1 MAAMSFSVPA
11 RVGNARGALSSRRAA
26 SAARAP
32 RVRPARPAR
41 QGLKVEATVSKDN
54 VFAKNPGSLE
64 ALNNLTVD
72 SARAGSP
79 PLTSASAPDD
89 FSTMPHRERLKVFS
103 GSAHPELSDVRAL
116 FQTSD
121 SRFFRKTRR
130 GDSGPAGAR
139 RRQRVARGDARA
151 RTGGTSRSIARS
163 PVPPRA
169 RVAARS
175 SADPF
180 SWSNASVQKF
190 GIPSCLEM
198 GVRPRS
204 SDARLAPPTLTARR
218 SSLSFAPFTLSPQ
231 EIANYLGMDLGGRVI
246 KKFADGE
253 VYVQI
258 QESIRGCDVFLVQP
272 TCPPNVNDNLM
283 ELLIM
288 IDACRR
294 ASCRSIT
301 CVIPYYGY
309 ARADRR
315 TSGRESIAAK
325 LAANLLTE
333 AGATRIVMLDIHSL
347 QTIGYFDIPVDHI
360 YGETVILDYLT
371 SKDFDPDDLVVVSPD
386 VGGVPRARAF
396 AKKLCDAPLAIIDK
410 RRTGHNKAEVMN
422 LIGEVDGKV
431 AIVLDD
437 MIDTGGTICAGAKM
451 LRERGAKE
459 VYACAT
465 HAVFSPPAVERLG
478 SGVFTEVI
486 VTNSI
491 PHVPERDFPQLT
503 VLSVGNLLGETIWR
517 VHNDTPVSFNKL

>member
-1 MAAMSFSVPA
+1 M
-11 RVGNARGALSSRRAA
+11 A
-26 SAARAP
+26 SAAAAFSLSTCAASRS
-32 RVRPARPAR
+32 RVASASGPTSARTCYSNAAR
-41 QGLKVEATVSKDN
+41 FATPKKLRSGARKAKMATAVLNENAFAGLGNNAAS
-54 VFAKNPGSLE
+54 
-64 ALNNLTVD
+64 LNNSFAVN
-72 SARAGSP
+72 S
-79 PLTSASAPDD
+79 
-89 FSTMPHRERLKVFS
+89 STGFQSTFGTQTNLHSEGMPHRERLKIFS
-103 GSAHPELSDVRAL
+103 GSAHPELS
-116 FQTSD
+116 
-121 SRFFRKTRR
+121 
-130 GDSGPAGAR
+130 G
-139 RRQRVARGDARA
+139 
-151 RTGGTSRSIARS
+151 
-163 PVPPRA
+163 
-169 RVAARS
+169 
-175 SADPF
+175 
-180 SWSNASVQKF
+180 
-190 GIPSCLEM
+190 
-198 GVRPRS
+198 
-204 SDARLAPPTLTARR
+204 
-218 SSLSFAPFTLSPQ
+218 
-231 EIANYLGMDLGGRVI
+231 EIANYLGMDLGKVQI

-272 TCPPNVNDNLM
+272 TCPPNVNNNLM
-283 ELLIM
+283 ELLVM
-288 IDACRR
+288 IDAARR

-325 LAANLLTE
+325 LVANLLTE

-371 SKDFDPDDLVVVSPD
+371 SKDFNPKDLVVVSPD
-386 VGGVPRARAF
+386 VGGVTRARAF

-422 LIGEVDGKV
+422 LIGDVSGKV
-431 AIVLDD
+431 AIFLDD
-437 MIDTGGTICAGAKM
+437 MIDTGGTLLAGASLLKDQ
-451 LRERGAKE
+451 GARE

-491 PHVPERDFPQLT
+491 PHTAERDFPQLT

>member
-1 MAAMSFSVPA
+1 
-11 RVGNARGALSSRRAA
+11 
-26 SAARAP
+26 
-32 RVRPARPAR
+32 
-41 QGLKVEATVSKDN
+41 
-54 VFAKNPGSLE
+54 
-64 ALNNLTVD
+64 
-72 SARAGSP
+72 
-79 PLTSASAPDD
+79 
-89 FSTMPHRERLKVFS
+89 MPHRERLKVFS
-103 GSAHPELSDVRAL
+103 GSAHPELSDEV
-116 FQTSD
+116 
-121 SRFFRKTRR
+121 
-130 GDSGPAGAR
+130 
-139 RRQRVARGDARA
+139 
-151 RTGGTSRSIARS
+151 
-163 PVPPRA
+163 
-169 RVAARS
+169 
-175 SADPF
+175 
-180 SWSNASVQKF
+180 
-190 GIPSCLEM
+190 
-198 GVRPRS
+198 
-204 SDARLAPPTLTARR
+204 
-218 SSLSFAPFTLSPQ
+218 
-231 EIANYLGMDLGGRVI
+231 ANYLGMELGTSTI

-258 QESIRGCDVFLVQP
+258 KESIRGCDVFLVQP

-325 LAANLLTE
+325 LTANLLTE
-333 AGATRIVMLDIHSL
+333 SGATRIVMLDIHSL

-360 YGETVILDYLT
+360 YGETVILGAFYTLVPIRPHYLT
-371 SKDFDPDDLVVVSPD
+371 SKDFAPKDLVVVSPD

-422 LIGEVDGKV
+422 LIGDVDGKV
-431 AIVLDD
+431 VVMVDD
-437 MIDTGGTICAGAKM
+437 MIDTGGTLLAGAKL
-451 LRERGAKE
+451 LRDSGARE
-459 VYACAT
+459 IYACAT
-465 HAVFSPPAVERLG
+465 HAIFSPPAVERLG

-491 PHVPERDFPQLT
+491 PHTEDRDFPQLT

>member
-1 MAAMSFSVPA
+1 VPPVPPALRGRRFVSMAAMVFSSA
-11 RVGNARGALSSRRAA
+11 CVGGARGSLGSRRATCNTRFTHNR
-26 SAARAP
+26 SIPRTARHP
-32 RVRPARPAR
+32 
-41 QGLKVEATVSKDN
+41 QGLKVFATVSKDN
-54 VFAKNPGSLE
+54 VFANNPGSLE
-64 ALNNLTVD
+64 ALKNLTVD
-72 SARAGSP
+72 GVVRGP
-79 PLTSASAPDD
+79 FTNQAPDD
-89 FSTMPHRERLKVFS
+89 FSQMPHKERLKVFS
-103 GSAHPELSDVRAL
+103 GSAHPELSD
-116 FQTSD
+116 
-121 SRFFRKTRR
+121 
-130 GDSGPAGAR
+130 
-139 RRQRVARGDARA
+139 
-151 RTGGTSRSIARS
+151 
-163 PVPPRA
+163 
-169 RVAARS
+169 
-175 SADPF
+175 
-180 SWSNASVQKF
+180 
-190 GIPSCLEM
+190 
-198 GVRPRS
+198 
-204 SDARLAPPTLTARR
+204 
-218 SSLSFAPFTLSPQ
+218 
-231 EIANYLGMDLGGRVI
+231 EIANYLGMELSGRVI

-258 QESIRGCDVFLVQP
+258 NESIRGCDVFLVQP

-301 CVIPYYGY
+301 CVMPYFGY

-333 AGATRIVMLDIHSL
+333 AGATRVVMLDIHSL

-371 SKDFDPDDLVVVSPD
+371 SKDFDPNDLVVVSPD

-491 PHVPERDFPQLT
+491 PHTAERDFPQLT

>member
-1 MAAMSFSVPA
+1 M
-11 RVGNARGALSSRRAA
+11 R
-26 SAARAP
+26 
-32 RVRPARPAR
+32 
-41 QGLKVEATVSKDN
+41 
-54 VFAKNPGSLE
+54 
-64 ALNNLTVD
+64 
-72 SARAGSP
+72 
-79 PLTSASAPDD
+79 
-89 FSTMPHRERLKVFS
+89 
-103 GSAHPELSDVRAL
+103 
-116 FQTSD
+116 
-121 SRFFRKTRR
+121 
-130 GDSGPAGAR
+130 
-139 RRQRVARGDARA
+139 
-151 RTGGTSRSIARS
+151 
-163 PVPPRA
+163 
-169 RVAARS
+169 
-175 SADPF
+175 
-180 SWSNASVQKF
+180 
-190 GIPSCLEM
+190 
-198 GVRPRS
+198 
-204 SDARLAPPTLTARR
+204 LTAPTC
-218 SSLSFAPFTLSPQ
+218 SLQQ
-231 EIANYLGMDLGGRVI
+231 EIANYLGMDLGTSVI

-258 QESIRGCDVFLVQP
+258 KESIRGCDVFLVQP

-371 SKDFDPDDLVVVSPD
+371 SKDFSPKDLVVVSPD

-396 AKKLCDAPLAIIDK
+396 AKKLCDAPMAIIDK

-431 AIVLDD
+431 AIMLDD
-437 MIDTGGTICAGAKM
+437 MIDTGGTLVAGAK
-451 LRERGAKE
+451 LLKDLGATDI
-459 VYACAT
+459 YACAT
-465 HAVFSPPAVERLG
+465 HAIFSPPAVERLG

-491 PHVPERDFPQLT
+491 PHTPDRDFPQLT

-517 VHNDTPVSFNKL
+517 VHNDNPVSFNKL